1 MSKAITDLMNEH
13 ESIQAAILVMDRISA
28 ALQNN
33 SPVELDDIRQLLDFL
48 KGFADQC
55 HHGKE
60 EGFLFP
66 AMVKAG
72 VPDKGGPIGVMLA
85 EHTQGRQL
93 IREMEAALANGLDS
107 PQLCRLNGRFATL
120 YRNHI
125 RKENGLLFPTA
136 DNLLSDDQKDELFKR
151 FVEFEEQVIQPGRH
165 AELHAAL
172 ERLQEKYPA

>member
-1 MSKAITDLMNEH
+1 
-13 ESIQAAILVMDRISA
+13 
-28 ALQNN
+28 
-33 SPVELDDIRQLLDFL
+33 
-48 KGFADQC
+48 
-55 HHGKE
+55 
-60 EGFLFP
+60 
-66 AMVKAG
+66 MVKAG